1 MSRVKFA
8 IPKKRIGDDLHP
20 LEQTDRLT
28 DYVLASI
35 CIHNLDGS
43 YLQTFATLCET
54 DRSHGLQLLGD
65 RLHTTRAR

>member
-8 IPKKRIGDDLHP
+8 IPKKHIGGDLHP
-20 LEQTDRLT
+20 SQQTDQLT
-28 DYVLASI
+28 DYLLASI

-54 DRSHGLQLLGD
+54 DCSHF
-65 RLHTTRAR
+65 